1 MVEHG
6 WSGQRLAGGR
16 RCGKW
21 PCSWAVPRAKMQRKP
36 VIYEALIPAAVA
48 LLIVVL
54 LTRVG
59 RWLPAQ
65 IQWLGYLLTAYV
77 ASVLGLLTAWAY
89 GRWLSLP
96 EAERNWAGWATAAQ
110 QASGLLWQP
119 QFQEHWIP
127 LALTVSAGLCLV
139 GGVIWRWL
147 SSPWLA
153 MPAGVFV
160 SGLLAGLVYRLLDG
174 SIYFMPLYSRS
185 YQIWAVILPALA
197 LVPMWASQWLR
208 LQWVSGRERGNN
220 RADTDADTSR
230 VTSKAACDVAGSD
243 HWLYL
248 LAVLA
253 VTLGGVL
260 LLATSGTL
268 SKGTQSLVFA
278 MVPLGWLIECWLP
291 ARGHSLPRP
300 VLAAGSLVG
309 WLPVSTGV
317 MVVIGYFF
325 AEVSWLSAS
334 VFALSLWMLP
344 AAWPSA
350 QQHWSRTLGW
360 AILAAAPALLASGW
374 SAWQMVGGR

>member
-6 WSGQRLAGGR
+6 WGGSCLAGEGVSA
-16 RCGKW
+16 CGDN
-21 PCSWAVPRAKMQRKP
+21 ATRARSRPKMQRKRS
-36 VIYEALIPAAVA
+36 IYEALIPAAVA
-48 LLIVVL
+48 LLTVIL
-54 LTRVG
+54 LTRAG
-59 RWLPAQ
+59 RWLPAHS
-65 IQWLGYLLTAYV
+65 QWSGYLVAAYV
-77 ASVLGLLTAWAY
+77 ASVLGLLIAWAF

-96 EAERNWAGWATAAQ
+96 AAERNGAGWITAAQ
-110 QASGLLWQP
+110 QAGGLMWEP
-119 QFQEHWIP
+119 QFQEHWVP
-127 LALTVSAGLCLV
+127 LALTLSLGLTLVAGV
-139 GGVIWRWL
+139 GWRWL
-147 SSPWLA
+147 RWPWLA
-153 MPAGVFV
+153 LPAGGVV
-160 SGLLAGLVYRLLDG
+160 SGLLATLVYRLLDG
-174 SIYFMPLYSRS
+174 SIHFMPLYSRS
-185 YQIWAVILPALA
+185 YQTWAVILPALA

-208 LQWVSGRERGNN
+208 LRQLSRREREAERDIASTNTN
-220 RADTDADTSR
+220 SLEH
-230 VTSKAACDVAGSD
+230 AGAD

-253 VTLGGVL
+253 VTLSGVL

-291 ARGHSLPRP
+291 SRGHSLPRP
-300 VLAAGSLVG
+300 VRAGGTLVG

-317 MVVIGYFF
+317 MVLIGYFF
-325 AEVSWLSAS
+325 AEVSWMSAS

-360 AILAAAPALLASGW
+360 AILAATPALVASGW